1 LVWRCSALLLPLCFQ
16 DLSFGKTDAFSPKYP
31 KVGVHGGF
39 WHAYNRLKSRL
50 LPGLDAALSA
60 SKARAIIFTGHSL
73 GGAMA
78 ELAALDLKLN
88 HYTNKIF
95 AAYTQGTPRPG
106 NPEFAA
112 LFNQQI
118 AASFREIHQADCV
131 THLPPKLLGFAQAP
145 TEVWFN
151 RGMTKYQVCSAT
163 NGEDKS
169 CANSLLL
176 PVSVFDHITY
186 RGISVG
192 THCALGGLKGDD
204 VSTTTKM
211 SPFAQEVDRLR
222 NAMTP
227 AELEGVDPTAPLVDP
242 HSNDEAEA
250 KTAKETDE
258 QATLEP
264 IVPAAQQPEIALQAA
279 AAKPA
284 TRRPRIMLRGR

>member
-1 LVWRCSALLLPLCFQ
+1 LVWRCSALLLLFCFQ
-16 DLSFGKTDAFSPKYP
+16 DLSFGKTAAFSPKYP

-192 THCALGGLKGDD
+192 THCAFGGKGD
-204 VSTTTKM
+204 VSTTKM

-242 HSNDEAEA
+242 HSNESSSDVEAA
-250 KTAKETDE
+250 QTAKETDE

-264 IVPAAQQPEIALQAA
+264 VVPAPEIALQA